1 FSLSLKGN
9 SRQVISLTDEDV
21 KAVSKTLRNHLHVK
35 ALDLRYNRISDEG
48 AVHLADLLQ
57 ENVAL
62 QELDLM
68 GNNIGAEGAEQIAR
82 SLHHNTSLKKLRM
95 TGNKI
100 QNKGALHFASMLQ
113 INSTLEDL
121 DVSDCDLDT
130 QSLITF
136 AIALTN
142 SSSLVSINISRPLLF
157 SLQEETT
164 CHMARM
170 LKVNHSLREL
180 HMGKHNMTDS
190 GVQRLC
196 EALMSNHSLHYLD
209 LRCNKITRDGAR
221 HLAGLLRQNDM
232 LQILDLSFNRI
243 ENEGTVCLSEAIALK
258 HTKLSTNKITRDG
271 ARHLAGLLRQND
283 TLQILD
289 LSFNRIENEGTVC
302 LSEAIALKHTKLSTL
317 CIQSNNVSTLGLL
330 SLSQAITANPH
341 LTHVYIWGNR
351 LEEPVCVAF
360 SPLISSNRVSAQ
372 NTDVT
377 PYTVDGHVYLAQ
389 VSNGLQLHYY

>member
-1 FSLSLKGN
+1 MSALNDLYSAICSELHLTPNTYISQGLKDTGECGRDFSLSLKGN
-9 SRQVISLTDEDV
+9 SRQVIRLTDEDV

-100 QNKGALHFASMLQ
+100 QKKGALHFASMLQ

-136 AIALTN
+136 AIALSN
-142 SSSLVSINISRPLLF
+142 SSSLVSINVSRPLLF

-196 EALMSNHSLHYLD
+196 EALISNHSLHYLD

-221 HLAGLLRQNDM
+221 HLAGLLRQN
-232 LQILDLSFNRI
+232 
-243 ENEGTVCLSEAIALK
+243 G
-258 HTKLSTNKITRDG
+258 
-271 ARHLAGLLRQND
+271 

-302 LSEAIALKHTKLSTL
+302 LSEAIAMKHTKLSTL
-317 CIQSNNVSTLGLL
+317 SIQSNNVSTVGLL

-360 SPLISSNRVSAQ
+360 SQLISSNRVSAQ

-377 PYTVDGHVYLAQ
+377 PYTVDGHVHLAQ

>member
-1 FSLSLKGN
+1 MSALNDLYSAICSELHLTPNTYISQGLKDTGECGSLKGN
-9 SRQVISLTDEDV
+9 SRQVIRLTDEDV

-100 QNKGALHFASMLQ
+100 QKKGALHFASMLQ

-136 AIALTN
+136 AIALSN
-142 SSSLVSINISRPLLF
+142 SSSLVSINVSRPLLF

-196 EALMSNHSLHYLD
+196 EALISNHSLHYLD

-221 HLAGLLRQNDM
+221 HLAGLLRQN
-232 LQILDLSFNRI
+232 
-243 ENEGTVCLSEAIALK
+243 G
-258 HTKLSTNKITRDG
+258 
-271 ARHLAGLLRQND
+271 

-302 LSEAIALKHTKLSTL
+302 LSEAIAMKHTKLSTL
-317 CIQSNNVSTLGLL
+317 SIQSNNVSTVGLL

-360 SPLISSNRVSAQ
+360 SQLISSNRVSAQ

-377 PYTVDGHVYLAQ
+377 PYTVDGHVHLAQ